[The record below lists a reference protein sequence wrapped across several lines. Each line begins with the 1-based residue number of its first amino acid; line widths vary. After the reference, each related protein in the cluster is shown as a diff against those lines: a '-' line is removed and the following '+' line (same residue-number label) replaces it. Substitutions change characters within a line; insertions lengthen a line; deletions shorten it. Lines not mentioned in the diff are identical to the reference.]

1 MVDILH
7 QLLLLWEKNNRDKIT
22 ELLTNTGQ
30 LNNNAFWQVAQSIS
44 EVLPDGDKEKQMLQ
58 GLLYG
63 RESYQKGGGHKQL
76 SFLPNSEN

>member
-7 QLLLLWEKNNRDKIT
+7 QMLLLWEKNNREKII
-22 ELLTNTGQ
+22 EILTTTGQ

-63 RESYQKGGGHKQL
+63 RESYQKGGNESKQL
-76 SFLPNSEN
+76 NLFN